1 MRVLLVCPY
10 SWSVP
15 GGVGHHIANLAEQLR
30 HRGHEV
36 RILAPSEGKA
46 PPGVWSVG
54 RSVPLRWN
62 GSVARLAFG
71 PRVAT
76 RVKVAMRRG
85 RADVVHVHEPFAP
98 SVSMM
103 ALARA
108 KAPCV
113 ATFHTTASSNRLYR
127 AAARGLRPLWN
138 KLAVRIAVSK
148 EAADTV
154 QRIFKDPVRV
164 IPNGI
169 DIARFSSIGAR
180 RPKGK
185 TILFFGRLERRKG
198 VRVLVDAFAKLKERI
213 PDVGLVVLGDGPERR
228 RCEAAVPAAYRD
240 DVTFAGAFKGEDLVA
255 ALGDAAVV
263 CMPALG
269 GESFGV
275 VLLEAMAAR
284 RPLVATNIAGYAAVA
299 RDGIE
304 ALLVPPGDAEALA
317 AALERVL
324 TNRDLASTM
333 AKAGRARAAE
343 FDWSLLVVEVEKC
356 YEEAVASR
364 R

>member
-36 RILAPSEGKA
+36 RIVAPAEGKP

-85 RADVVHVHEPFAP
+85 RPDVVHVHEPFAP

-127 AAARGLRPLWN
+127 AAARGLRPLWK
-138 KLAVRIAVSK
+138 KLAVRIAVSR

-154 QRIFKDPVRV
+154 ERIFGDPVQV

-169 DIARFSSIGAR
+169 DVGRFDGVKPR
-180 RPKGK
+180 RPDGN
-185 TILFFGRLERRKG
+185 TILYFGRLERRKG
-198 VRVLVDAFAKLKERI
+198 VRVLVDAFTRLKQRV
-213 PDVGLVVLGDGPERR
+213 PDARLVVLGDGPERR
-228 RCEAAVPAAYRD
+228 GSEAAVPAEFRD
-240 DVTFAGAFKGEDLVA
+240 DVRFAGAWKDEDLLA

-263 CMPALG
+263 CLPALG

-284 RPLVATNIAGYAAVA
+284 RPLVATSIAGYAAVA
-299 RDGIE
+299 RDGVE
-304 ALLVPPGDAEALA
+304 ALLVPPGDAGALST
-317 AALERVL
+317 ALERLLGDRV
-324 TNRDLASTM
+324 LAS
-333 AKAGRARAAE
+333 ALVKAGRARAEE
-343 FDWSLLVVEVEKC
+343 FDWARVVAEVEKC
-356 YEEAVASR
+356 YVEAAASR

>member
-1 MRVLLVCPY
+1 MRVLLVSPY

-15 GGVGHHIANLAEQLR
+15 GGVNQHIASLADQLR
-30 HRGHEV
+30 LRGHEV
-36 RILAPSEGKA
+36 RILAPSEGRKA

-54 RSVPLRWN
+54 RSAPVRWN

-85 RADVVHVHEPFAP
+85 RSDVVHVHEPFAP
-98 SVSMM
+98 SVSMLV
-103 ALARA
+103 LARA

-113 ATFHTTASSNRLYR
+113 ATFHTTASTSRLYR

-138 KLAVRIAVSK
+138 KLAVRVAVSN
-148 EAADTV
+148 EAASTV
-154 QRIFKDPVRV
+154 QGVFGDGVRV

-169 DIARFSSIGAR
+169 DITRFDGVGR
-180 RPKGK
+180 RRGGK
-185 TILFFGRLERRKG
+185 TILYFGRLERRKG
-198 VRVLVDAFAKLKERI
+198 VRTLVDAFVHLRARI
-213 PDVGLVVLGDGPERR
+213 PDARLVILGAGPERR
-228 RCEAAVPAAYRD
+228 ACEAAVPASMRA
-240 DVTFAGAFKGEDLVA
+240 DVRFAGRFTQEEFITALTEASVVA
-255 ALGDAAVV
+255 L
-263 CMPALG
+263 PALG

-284 RPLVATNIAGYAAVA
+284 RPLVATNIPGFAAVA
-299 RDGIE
+299 RDGVE
-304 ALLVPPGDAEALA
+304 ALLVPPGDHESLA

-324 TNRDLASTM
+324 TDRTLA
-333 AKAGRARAAE
+333 AALVKAGRARAAE
-343 FDWSLLVVEVEKC
+343 FDWSRVVGQVEKC
-356 YEEAVASR
+356 YQEAVASR